1 MRLSKQQHLDG
12 AAPPKRILS
21 LDGGGIRGVLTLE
34 YLEVI
39 ETMLRQRRN
48 DPSLLLSDYFDLIGG
63 TSTGSIIAAG
73 LACGMPVKEIKKLY
87 TDLGAQVFVPTG
99 FGLVAPKFQA
109 GPLQAALDRALG
121 ADTSVDSD
129 RIRTGLMIMTKRLD
143 TGSPWPLN
151 NGGHGRYAAQD
162 GALRLTQVVRAS
174 TAAPTYFDPER
185 IKISSRDGSVVDGN
199 SSTAASRPSTI
210 QRFSSSCWRRLTAM
224 GSDGAPAAA
233 NCSSSRSARAAIRSS
248 PQSQDLLGSP
258 RSAGRRGAHLAYGRL
273 LARVNLAMLQ
283 WLTKCLTPWR
293 GRPRGRRHETRQP
306 ERTATRHLCSL
317 QRSSRAG
324 WLKTELGVDLGD
336 KLAADPQDG
345 RSLEHDGSRGSR
357 PVGARRSRSSPNICR
372 PASTL
377 PTGDLKPRKRSATA
391 CSRRA
396 SPQGRAVQR
405 SYDRRARSRQ
415 AAISARQGADCRSSD
430 RRGSC

>member
-1 MRLSKQQHLDG
+1 MPLTKAQHLDP
-12 AAPPKRILS
+12 ALTPKRILA

-39 ETMLRQRRN
+39 ETLLRQRRN

-73 LACGMPVKEIKKLY
+73 LACGMPVKDIKKLY

-99 FGLVAPKFQA
+99 FGLVASKFQA

-121 ADTSVDSD
+121 ADPSVDSD

-185 IKISSRDGSVVDGN
+185 IKISSRDGLVVDGEFVDGGVSPFN
-199 SSTAASRPSTI
+199 DPALQLP
-210 QRFSSSCWRRLTAM
+210 CWRRLTAM

-233 NCSSSRSARAAIRSS
+233 NCLSSRSARAATDR
-248 PQSQDLLGSP
+248 P
-258 RSAGRRGAHLAYGRL
+258 RNTRTYWHGRRGGGTAGAHLAYG
-273 LARVNLAMLQ
+273 
-283 WLTKCLTPWR
+283 
-293 GRPRGRRHETRQP
+293 
-306 ERTATRHLCSL
+306 
-317 QRSSRAG
+317 
-324 WLKTELGVDLGD
+324 
-336 KLAADPQDG
+336 
-345 RSLEHDGSRGSR
+345 
-357 PVGARRSRSSPNICR
+357 
-372 PASTL
+372 
-377 PTGDLKPRKRSATA
+377 
-391 CSRRA
+391 
-396 SPQGRAVQR
+396 
-405 SYDRRARSRQ
+405 
-415 AAISARQGADCRSSD
+415 
-430 RRGSC
+430 